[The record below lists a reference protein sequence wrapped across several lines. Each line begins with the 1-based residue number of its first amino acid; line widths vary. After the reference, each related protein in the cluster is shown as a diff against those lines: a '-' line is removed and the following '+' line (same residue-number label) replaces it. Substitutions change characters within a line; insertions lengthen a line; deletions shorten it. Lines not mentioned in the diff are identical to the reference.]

1 MTPYYDVT
9 LKRRRHQNLIES
21 NRFHANEAMLED
33 AGSMAEIWETA
44 RPDIVVHLAAQAG
57 VRYSLEHPEAYVS
70 TNLVGTFN
78 VLELARRFPVQHLVV
93 ASTSS
98 VYGANQSMPYREIDK
113 ADLPLTLYAATKKAT
128 ELMAHSHSHLWRI
141 PTTVM
146 RFFTV
151 YGPWGRPDMA
161 LFLFSAAIL
170 AGKPIQV
177 FNHGRMRR
185 DFTYIDDVVEGVLRV
200 AARPPERNP
209 HPDAAAAGAAPF
221 RLYNIGN
228 HQPVELN
235 ALIQLLEDCWGRPAV
250 REDLPMQP
258 GDVLAT
264 FADVEKLA
272 RDTGFRP
279 ATPIA
284 EGVARFAA
292 WYRKYYG
299 V

>member
-1 MTPYYDVT
+1 
-9 LKRRRHQNLIES
+9 
-21 NRFHANEAMLED
+21 
-33 AGSMAEIWETA
+33 
-44 RPDIVVHLAAQAG
+44 
-57 VRYSLEHPEAYVS
+57 
-70 TNLVGTFN
+70 
-78 VLELARRFPVQHLVV
+78 
-93 ASTSS
+93 
-98 VYGANQSMPYREIDK
+98 
-113 ADLPLTLYAATKKAT
+113 
-128 ELMAHSHSHLWRI
+128 
-141 PTTVM
+141 
-146 RFFTV
+146 
-151 YGPWGRPDMA
+151 MA

-200 AARPPERNP
+200 AARPPQRSLD
-209 HPDAAAAGAAPF
+209 PDAAEGRPTGTGAVPF

-235 ALIQLLEDCWGRPAV
+235 ELIRLLEACLGRHAV

-279 ATPIA
+279 TTPIA
-284 EGVARFAA
+284 EGVARFVS
-292 WYRKYYG
+292 WYREYYG